1 MPFSM
6 RKFVF
11 WSGAYNAGLA
21 LFLLFP
27 PLYRGLGLNIP
38 APLWGWL
45 LAGFL
50 GFTSAVL
57 ILASRDLRRRASLV
71 YWESLL
77 RYIAAL
83 LLIPAGLF
91 GDLGLIAVPL
101 GLTDLAIGLIYM
113 IGLPK
118 ELAVSHQ
125 ALLYDRLATND

>member
-6 RKFVF
+6 RQFVF
-11 WSGAYNAGLA
+11 WSGVYNAGLA

-27 PLYRGLGLNIP
+27 PLYRTLGLNIP

-50 GFTSAVL
+50 GYTSAVL

-83 LLIPAGLF
+83 LLVSAGLF

-101 GLTDLAIGLIYM
+101 GFGDLAIGLVYM
-113 IGLPK
+113 FGLPK
-118 ELAVSHQ
+118 VLLISHRD
-125 ALLYDRLATND
+125 LLCDRLY

>member
-1 MPFSM
+1 MPVSM
-6 RKFVF
+6 RQFVF

-27 PLYRGLGLNIP
+27 PLYRAVGLNIP

-50 GFTSAVL
+50 GYTSAVL

-83 LLIPAGLF
+83 LLVSAGLF

-101 GLTDLAIGLIYM
+101 GFGDLAIGLVYM
-113 IGLPK
+113 FGLPK
-118 ELAVSHQ
+118 ELGLSHRF
-125 ALLYDRLATND
+125 LFCDRLD

>member
-1 MPFSM
+1 M
-6 RKFVF
+6 RQFVF
-11 WSGAYNAGLA
+11 WSGVYNAGLA

-27 PLYRGLGLNIP
+27 PLYRTLGLNIP

-50 GFTSAVL
+50 GYTSAVL

-83 LLIPAGLF
+83 LLVSAGLF

-101 GLTDLAIGLIYM
+101 GFGDLAIGLVYM
-113 IGLPK
+113 FGLSK
-118 ELAVSHQ
+118 EFGISHSR
-125 ALLYDRLATND
+125 LLCDRID